1 MGNGPAA
8 YCIRHAVHYTT
19 PHCPDCVREAP
30 TPATSV
36 PTGTVPRRVNL
47 AGVKHDSEK
56 DSRPELLPLEALTE
70 VSKVLAFG
78 ARKYQDN
85 NWRGGFK
92 FTRVLG
98 ATFRHLFAW
107 STGQDKDPE
116 TGLSHLAHAA
126 CNVLF
131 LLTFEVTKTGE
142 DDRYKTA

>member
-1 MGNGPAA
+1 MDPAA
-8 YCIRHAVHYTT
+8 FPTAV
-19 PHCPDCVREAP
+19 
-30 TPATSV
+30 
-36 PTGTVPRRVNL
+36 VPRRVTL
-47 AGVKHDSEK
+47 GGVKHDTEK
-56 DSRPELLPLEALTE
+56 ASRPELLPLEALTE

-78 ARKYQDN
+78 AKKYADN

-107 STGQDKDPE
+107 ATGENKDPE

-131 LLTFEVTKTGE
+131 LLTFELTGTGE
-142 DDRYKTA
+142 DDRWKAKSPGASTS